1 MGGRRNMGF
10 FENMKLDKM
19 GKNAYSTHV
28 QANDLHR
35 RGRAGE
41 AKAKFAEA
49 LKLYNEAYDAGLRK
63 QGILMS
69 HSVLLMRFGEF
80 ERARE
85 MMKEV
90 SAMGRLSEENHFEL
104 RVNYAIC
111 LWRMGIYDK
120 ALETIRY
127 AGKHAKNSS
136 YYSCIGSILVEIAGK
151 SGEEADFEEARVLLD
166 QAMDYDDEDAATL
179 DSYGEYYRQKGIWA
193 AKAGNAEEAAD
204 FRRKAIESFEKA
216 HKAKPSQVT
225 TLYALARFAIEDG
238 DKEKAK
244 ALIDR
249 AILHSGSRICPVGI
263 EDLQALKARL

>member
-1 MGGRRNMGF
+1 MGF
-10 FENMKLDKM
+10 FDNLKIDKIAK
-19 GKNAYSTHV
+19 GAHNAHV
-28 QANDLHR
+28 QANDLYR
-35 RGRAGE
+35 RGKVADSKQKYDEAMRLYGE
-41 AKAKFAEA
+41 AYA
-49 LKLYNEAYDAGLRK
+49 AGCRRN
-63 QGILMS
+63 GILMS
-69 HSVLLMRFGEF
+69 YSVLLMRYGEF
-80 ERARE
+80 EHARE
-85 MMKEV
+85 LMKEI
-90 SAMGRLSEENHFEL
+90 SAIGGMNEDTHFEL
-104 RVNYAIC
+104 RVNYSIC
-111 LWRMGIYDK
+111 LWRMGILDK
-120 ALETIRY
+120 AIETIRY
-127 AGKHAKNSS
+127 AGKHCKNSS
-136 YYSCIGSILVEIAGK
+136 YYGSLGTFLVEVAGK
-151 SGEEADFEEARVLLD
+151 SGAEEDFEEARVLLD

-263 EDLQALKARL
+263 EELQALKARL